1 MQPEHVTTSARI
13 TATGA
18 RAATDAAFTVAAEL
32 GVAVVVVVTDAAGD
46 VVSVVRGDGAFKFS
60 LEVARKK
67 AWTAATAGART
78 AELAAGFVA
87 SPTLLHVLT
96 PGVDELMPVGGG
108 TPVLHDG
115 MVVGAVGVSG
125 ATEEQ
130 DQQIAD
136 AAVAAVGG

>member
-1 MQPEHVTTSARI
+1 MQPDHIASCARI
-13 TATGA
+13 TAAGA
-18 RAATDAAFTVAAEL
+18 RVATDAAFRHAAEL

-67 AWTAATAGART
+67 AWTAATAGAST
-78 AELAAGFVA
+78 DALAAGFVA

-96 PGVDELMPVGGG
+96 PGVDDLMPVGGG
-108 TPVLHDG
+108 APVMHAG
-115 MVVGAVGVSG
+115 AVIGAVGVSG

-136 AAVAAVGG
+136 AAVAALAG

>member
-1 MQPEHVTTSARI
+1 MRPEHVARAARI
-13 TATGA
+13 TAAGA
-18 RAATDAAFTVAAEL
+18 RAATDAAFARAAEL
-32 GVAVVVVVTDAAGD
+32 GVAVVVVVSDAAGD
-46 VVSVVRGDGAFKFS
+46 VVSTVRGDGAFKFS

-108 TPVLHDG
+108 TPIVHDG
-115 MVVGAVGVSG
+115 LIVGAVGVSG

-130 DQQIAD
+130 DQEIAD
-136 AAVAAVGG
+136 AAVAALIT